1 MVMVNDEVVLFKLG
15 FMVFKSNS
23 VFLEL
28 FGRGVG
34 KMMLRLMQG
43 FFGSA
48 SGGTEPDDLTKKGMP
63 GVV

>member
-1 MVMVNDEVVLFKLG
+1 
-15 FMVFKSNS
+15 MVFKSNGVFFF

-43 FFGSA
+43 FFGTA
-48 SGGTEPDDLTKKGMP
+48 SGGTEPDDSTKKGMP
-63 GVV
+63 GAV